1 MKRPQNVL
9 ILIVLINE
17 HGGKKNVKNK
27 RNGVTNIFVIMFNK
41 VICKSFKLICKQ
53 MDNYSGM

>member
-9 ILIVLINE
+9 ILIVSINE
-17 HGGKKNVKNK
+17 HGEKKIVKNK
-27 RNGVTNIFVIMFNK
+27 RNGVTNFLAIMFNK

-53 MDNYSGM
+53 IDNYLGM

>member
-9 ILIVLINE
+9 ILIVSINE
-17 HGGKKNVKNK
+17 HGEKKIVKNK
-27 RNGVTNIFVIMFNK
+27 RNEVTNFLVIMFNK

-53 MDNYSGM
+53 MDNYLGM

>member
-9 ILIVLINE
+9 ILIVSINE
-17 HGGKKNVKNK
+17 HGEKKNVKNK
-27 RNGVTNIFVIMFNK
+27 RNGVTNFLAIMFNK

-53 MDNYSGM
+53 MDNYLGM